1 MLIFTLG
8 TMRNPR
14 ATAFGGR
21 SAFRRRTH
29 ASPTSSET
37 KTPPKYHLKTH
48 EENRKTFALRTGGSR
63 AGLLLYRQGGKPGY
77 VSREAL
83 ASGFVTPPDSIQTSV
98 YWYWISNNI
107 SKEGVVKDLES
118 MKKAGINRAFIG
130 NIGQD
135 DVPYG
140 NVKMLSDEW
149 WDVLH
154 TALKKATELDI
165 EIGIFN
171 SPGWS
176 QSGGPVGKAR
186 TGDALSGLVGNPSK
200 RSPEGQPQTR

>member
-1 MLIFTLG
+1 
-8 TMRNPR
+8 
-14 ATAFGGR
+14 
-21 SAFRRRTH
+21 
-29 ASPTSSET
+29 
-37 KTPPKYHLKTH
+37 
-48 EENRKTFALRTGGSR
+48 
-63 AGLLLYRQGGKPGY
+63 
-77 VSREAL
+77 
-83 ASGFVTPPDSIQTSV
+83 
-98 YWYWISNNI
+98 
-107 SKEGVVKDLES
+107 

-171 SPGWS
+171 CPRLE
-176 QSGGPVGKAR
+176 PVGEAR
-186 TGDALSGLVGNPSK
+186 G
-200 RSPEGQPQTR
+200 

>member
-135 DVPYG
+135 DRTLRQRQDAQRRMVGRSPHRTE
-140 NVKMLSDEW
+140 KSDRTGHRDRHIQLPRLE
-149 WDVLH
+149 
-154 TALKKATELDI
+154 
-165 EIGIFN
+165 
-171 SPGWS
+171 
-176 QSGGPVGKAR
+176 PVGR
-186 TGDALSGLVGNPSK
+186 PRG
-200 RSPEGQPQTR
+200 

>member
-1 MLIFTLG
+1 MKKIAKLSLCALAGAALTSCC
-8 TMRNPR
+8 TDK
-14 ATAFGGR
+14 A
-21 SAFRRRTH
+21 
-29 ASPTSSET
+29 AS
-37 KTPPKYHLKTH
+37 
-48 EENRKTFALRTGGSR
+48 
-63 AGLLLYRQGGKPGY
+63 PGY

-154 TALKKATELDI
+154 TALKKRPNWT
-165 EIGIFN
+165 
-171 SPGWS
+171 S
-176 QSGGPVGKAR
+176 
-186 TGDALSGLVGNPSK
+186 
-200 RSPEGQPQTR
+200 RSAYSTPPAGASREAPWVKPNRRCAIWPRRKPE

>member
-1 MLIFTLG
+1 MKKIAKLSLCALAG
-8 TMRNPR
+8 
-14 ATAFGGR
+14 AAL
-21 SAFRRRTH
+21 
-29 ASPTSSET
+29 ASCCTDKAAS
-37 KTPPKYHLKTH
+37 
-48 EENRKTFALRTGGSR
+48 
-63 AGLLLYRQGGKPGY
+63 PGY

-140 NVKMLSDEW
+140 NVKMLSAEW

-154 TALKKATELDI
+154 TALK
-165 EIGIFN
+165 
-171 SPGWS
+171 
-176 QSGGPVGKAR
+176 
-186 TGDALSGLVGNPSK
+186 
-200 RSPEGQPQTR
+200 

>member
-1 MLIFTLG
+1 MKKIAKLSLCALAG
-8 TMRNPR
+8 
-14 ATAFGGR
+14 AAL
-21 SAFRRRTH
+21 
-29 ASPTSSET
+29 ASCCTDKAAS
-37 KTPPKYHLKTH
+37 
-48 EENRKTFALRTGGSR
+48 
-63 AGLLLYRQGGKPGY
+63 PGY

-154 TALKKATELDI
+154 TALKKQPNWTSRSAYSTPPAGASRE
-165 EIGIFN
+165 
-171 SPGWS
+171 
-176 QSGGPVGKAR
+176 AR
-186 TGDALSGLVGNPSK
+186 G
-200 RSPEGQPQTR
+200 